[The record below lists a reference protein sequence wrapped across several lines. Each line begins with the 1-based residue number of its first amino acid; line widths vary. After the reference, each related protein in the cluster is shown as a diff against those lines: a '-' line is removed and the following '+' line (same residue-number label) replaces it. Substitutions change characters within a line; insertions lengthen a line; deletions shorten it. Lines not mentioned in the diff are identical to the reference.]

1 MRAALWFLA
10 LFALAVASALFAGN
24 NDATVTVFWSPHRI
38 DLSLNFVLL
47 ILGAA
52 FVLLYMALRTMALL
66 FSLPVQAQRWR
77 ALQKER
83 ALNAELFNAQ
93 SHFMAGR
100 YIRARKAAMAALSLD
115 QAIDHAQA
123 HSPGHHTDR
132 PANAAQLRA
141 LAHVMAAQSAHALQD
156 KTARDA
162 HLKHALEHHNPKA
175 AQETREGTQLLAA
188 QWALD
193 DRDAPGALRW
203 LAQLPQG
210 AVRRTVALRLKL
222 KAAQLENLS
231 TAALETTRLLAKHR
245 AFSPAAAQSL
255 VRSLALSLL
264 DSARDVAQLQ
274 VVWHS
279 LDPAER
285 NQSDIA
291 VHAAFRLSTL
301 QGDAD
306 QVRTWLLPVW
316 ERLVADG
323 AVSDVLSDSLSVK
336 LIQTIEATLSS
347 MDDSWLARI
356 EHAQRANPRDSRL
369 QYLAGMACKT
379 RSLWGKAQQQLSHAA
394 PLLKNAGL
402 QRQAWIAL
410 AELAERRGETA
421 AAVQAWKKSA
431 QVAALH

>member
-10 LFALAVASALFAGN
+10 LFAIAVASALFAGN
-24 NDATVTVFWSPHRI
+24 NDATVTVFWAPQRI

-47 ILGAA
+47 VLGAA
-52 FVLLYMALRTMALL
+52 FVLIYLALRTMALL

-115 QAIDHAQA
+115 QTIDHAI
-123 HSPGHHTDR
+123 GHHHDR

-156 KTARDA
+156 KSSRDE
-162 HLKHALEHHNPKA
+162 HLKQALEHHNPKA

-193 DRDAPGALRW
+193 DRDAPAALRW

-231 TAALETTRLLAKHR
+231 ASALETTRLLAKHR
-245 AFSPAAAQSL
+245 AFSPVAAQSL
-255 VRSLALSLL
+255 VRSLVLSML
-264 DSARDVAQLQ
+264 DDARDVAQLQ
-274 VVWHS
+274 TVWHD
-279 LDPAER
+279 LDAAER
-285 NQSDIA
+285 NQPDIA
-291 VHAAFRLSTL
+291 IHAAYRLNVL
-301 QGDAD
+301 QGDAQ

-316 ERLVADG
+316 DRMIAG
-323 AVSDVLSDSLSVK
+323 GRAGPSDTFTLSDSLSVK
-336 LIQTIEATLSS
+336 LVQTIEATLAS
-347 MDDSWLARI
+347 MDDNWLAKI
-356 EHAQRANPRDSRL
+356 ENAQRANPRDSRL

-379 RSLWGKAQQQLSHAA
+379 RSLWGKAQQQLSQAA
-394 PLLKNAGL
+394 PQLKDVNL

-410 AELAERRGETA
+410 AELAEQRGETA
-421 AAVQAWKKSA
+421 VAVQAWKKSA
-431 QVAALH
+431 QVAATS

>member
-10 LFALAVASALFAGN
+10 LFAIAVASALFAGN
-24 NDATVTVFWSPHRI
+24 NDATVTVFWAPHRI

-52 FVLLYMALRTMALL
+52 FVLIYVALRTMALL

-93 SHFMAGR
+93 SHFLAGR
-100 YIRARKAAMAALSLD
+100 YIRARKAAVAALSLD
-115 QAIDHAQA
+115 QTIDH
-123 HSPGHHTDR
+123 SIGHHDR

-156 KTARDA
+156 KSARDE
-162 HLKHALEHHNPKA
+162 HLQQALEHHNPKA

-193 DRDAPGALRW
+193 DRDAPAALRW

-231 TAALETTRLLAKHR
+231 ASALETTRLLAKHR

-255 VRSLALSLL
+255 VRSLVLGML
-264 DSARDVAQLQ
+264 DDARDVAQLQ
-274 VVWHS
+274 TVWRS
-279 LDPAER
+279 LDVAER
-285 NQSDIA
+285 NQPDIA
-291 VHAAFRLSTL
+291 IHAAYCLNAL
-301 QGDAD
+301 QGDAQ

-316 ERLVADG
+316 DRMVAGGG
-323 AVSDVLSDSLSVK
+323 AVDALSDSLSVK
-336 LIQTIEATLSS
+336 LVQTIEATLVS
-347 MDDSWLARI
+347 MDDNWLAKI
-356 EHAQRANPRDSRL
+356 ENAQRANPRDSRL

-379 RSLWGKAQQQLSHAA
+379 RSLWGKAQQQLSQAA
-394 PLLKNAGL
+394 PQLKDANL

-410 AELAERRGETA
+410 AELAEQRGETA
-421 AAVQAWKKSA
+421 VAVQAWKKSA
-431 QVAALH
+431 QVAAFS

>member
-10 LFALAVASALFAGN
+10 LFAIAVASALFAGD
-24 NDATVTVFWSPHRI
+24 NDATVTVFWAPHRI

-47 ILGAA
+47 VLVAA
-52 FVLLYMALRTMALL
+52 FVLIYVALRTMALL

-115 QAIDHAQA
+115 QTIDHAM
-123 HSPGHHTDR
+123 GHHHDR

-156 KTARDA
+156 KSARDE
-162 HLKHALEHHNPKA
+162 HLQQALEHHNPKA

-193 DRDAPGALRW
+193 DRDAPAALRW

-231 TAALETTRLLAKHR
+231 ASALETTRLLAKHR

-255 VRSLALSLL
+255 VRSLVLSML
-264 DSARDVAQLQ
+264 DDARDVAQLQ
-274 VVWHS
+274 TVWRN
-279 LDPAER
+279 LDAAER
-285 NQSDIA
+285 NQPDIA
-291 VHAAFRLSTL
+291 IHAAYRLNAL
-301 QGDAD
+301 QGDAQ

-316 ERLVADG
+316 DRMVAG
-323 AVSDVLSDSLSVK
+323 GGSDVLALSDSLSVK
-336 LIQTIEATLSS
+336 LVQTIEATLAS
-347 MDDSWLARI
+347 MDDNWLAKI
-356 EHAQRANPRDSRL
+356 ENAQRANPRDSRL

-379 RSLWGKAQQQLSHAA
+379 RSLWGKAQQQLSQAA
-394 PLLKNAGL
+394 PQLKDASL

-410 AELAERRGETA
+410 AELAEQRGETA
-421 AAVQAWKKSA
+421 VAVQAWKKSA
-431 QVAALH
+431 QVAALS

>member
-10 LFALAVASALFAGN
+10 LFAIAVASALFAGN
-24 NDATVTVFWSPHRI
+24 NDATVTVFWAPHRI

-47 ILGAA
+47 LLGAA
-52 FVLLYMALRTMALL
+52 FVLIYVALRTMALL
-66 FSLPVQAQRWR
+66 FALPMQAQRWR

-100 YIRARKAAMAALSLD
+100 YIRARKAAVAALSLD
-115 QAIDHAQA
+115 QTIDHGL
-123 HSPGHHTDR
+123 GHHDR

-156 KTARDA
+156 KSARDE
-162 HLKHALEHHNPKA
+162 HLQQALGHHNPKA

-193 DRDAPGALRW
+193 DRDAPGALHW

-231 TAALETTRLLAKHR
+231 ASALETTRLLAKHR
-245 AFSPAAAQSL
+245 AFSPVAAQSL
-255 VRSLALSLL
+255 VRSLVLSML
-264 DSARDVAQLQ
+264 DEARDVAQLQ
-274 VVWHS
+274 TVWRS
-279 LDPAER
+279 LDAVER
-285 NQSDIA
+285 NQPDIA
-291 VHAAFRLSTL
+291 IHAAHRLNAL
-301 QGDAD
+301 QGDAQ

-316 ERLVADG
+316 DRMIAGGGGGVAD
-323 AVSDVLSDSLSVK
+323 ALSDSLSVK
-336 LIQTIEATLSS
+336 LVQTIEATLAS
-347 MDDSWLARI
+347 MDDNWLAKI
-356 EHAQRANPRDSRL
+356 ENAQRANPRDSRL

-379 RSLWGKAQQQLSHAA
+379 RSLWGKAQQQLSQAA
-394 PLLKNAGL
+394 PQLKDANL

-410 AELAERRGETA
+410 AELAEQRGETD

-431 QVAALH
+431 QVAALS

>member
-10 LFALAVASALFAGN
+10 LFAIAVVSALFAGN
-24 NDATVTVFWSPHRI
+24 NDATVTVFWAPHRI

-52 FVLLYMALRTMALL
+52 FVLIYVALRTMALL

-115 QAIDHAQA
+115 QAIDHAI
-123 HSPGHHTDR
+123 GHHHDR

-156 KTARDA
+156 KSARDE
-162 HLKHALEHHNPKA
+162 HLQQALEHHNPKA

-193 DRDAPGALRW
+193 DRDAPAALRW

-231 TAALETTRLLAKHR
+231 ASALETTRLLAKHR

-255 VRSLALSLL
+255 VRSLVLGML
-264 DSARDVAQLQ
+264 DDARDVAQLQ
-274 VVWHS
+274 TVWRS
-279 LDPAER
+279 LDVAER
-285 NQSDIA
+285 NQPDIA
-291 VHAAFRLSTL
+291 IHAAYRLNAL
-301 QGDAD
+301 QGDAQ
-306 QVRTWLLPVW
+306 QVRAWLLPVW
-316 ERLVADG
+316 DRMVAG
-323 AVSDVLSDSLSVK
+323 GGGGPSDVLSLSDSLSVK
-336 LIQTIEATLSS
+336 LVQTIEATLAS
-347 MDDSWLARI
+347 MDDNWLAKI
-356 EHAQRANPRDSRL
+356 ENAQRANPRDSRL

-394 PLLKNAGL
+394 PQLKDASL

-410 AELAERRGETA
+410 AELAEQRGETA
-421 AAVQAWKKSA
+421 VAVQAWKKSA
-431 QVAALH
+431 QVAVLS

>member
-10 LFALAVASALFAGN
+10 LFAIAVASALFAGN
-24 NDATVTVFWSPHRI
+24 NDATVTVFWAPHRI

-52 FVLLYMALRTMALL
+52 FVLIYVALRTVALL
-66 FSLPVQAQRWR
+66 FSLPLQAQRWR

-100 YIRARKAAMAALSLD
+100 YIRARKAAVAALSLD
-115 QAIDHAQA
+115 QTIDHGL
-123 HSPGHHTDR
+123 GHHHDR

-156 KTARDA
+156 KSARDA
-162 HLKHALEHHNPKA
+162 HLQQALEHHNPKA

-193 DRDAPGALRW
+193 DRDAPAALRW

-231 TAALETTRLLAKHR
+231 ASALETTRLLAKHR
-245 AFSPAAAQSL
+245 AFSPTAAQSL
-255 VRSLALSLL
+255 VRSLVLSLL
-264 DSARDVAQLQ
+264 DDARDVAQLQ
-274 VVWHS
+274 TVWRS
-279 LDPAER
+279 LDAAER
-285 NQSDIA
+285 DQPDIA
-291 VHAAFRLSTL
+291 IHAAYRLNAL
-301 QGDAD
+301 QGDAH

-316 ERLVADG
+316 DRMVAGGGGG
-323 AVSDVLSDSLSVK
+323 AAGVLSDSLSVK
-336 LIQTIEATLSS
+336 LVQTIEATLAS
-347 MDDSWLARI
+347 MDDNWLAKI
-356 EHAQRANPRDSRL
+356 ENAQRANPRDSRL

-379 RSLWGKAQQQLSHAA
+379 RSLWGKAQQQLSQAA
-394 PLLKNAGL
+394 PQLKDANL

-410 AELAERRGETA
+410 AELAEQRGETA
-421 AAVQAWKKSA
+421 VAVQAWKKSA
-431 QVAALH
+431 QVAALS

>member
-10 LFALAVASALFAGN
+10 LFAIAVVSALFAGN
-24 NDATVTVFWSPHRI
+24 NDATVTVFWAPHRI

-47 ILGAA
+47 VLGTA
-52 FVLLYMALRTMALL
+52 FVLIYVALRTMALL

-100 YIRARKAAMAALSLD
+100 YIRARKAAVAALSLD
-115 QAIDHAQA
+115 QTIDHGL
-123 HSPGHHTDR
+123 GHHHDR

-141 LAHVMAAQSAHALQD
+141 LAHVMVAQSAHALQD
-156 KTARDA
+156 KSARDE
-162 HLKHALEHHNPKA
+162 HLQQALEHHNPKA

-193 DRDAPGALRW
+193 DRDAPGTLRW

-231 TAALETTRLLAKHR
+231 ASALETTRLLAKHR

-255 VRSLALSLL
+255 VRSLVLSMLN
-264 DSARDVAQLQ
+264 DAHDVAQLQ
-274 VVWHS
+274 TVWRS
-279 LDPAER
+279 LDAAER
-285 NQSDIA
+285 NQPDIA
-291 VHAAFRLSTL
+291 IHAAYRLNAL
-301 QGDAD
+301 QGDAQ

-316 ERLVADG
+316 DRMVAVG
-323 AVSDVLSDSLSVK
+323 AATDMLSDSLSVK
-336 LIQTIEATLSS
+336 LVQTIEATLAS
-347 MDDSWLARI
+347 MDDNWLAKI
-356 EHAQRANPRDSRL
+356 ENAQRANPRDSRL

-379 RSLWGKAQQQLSHAA
+379 RSLWGKAQQQLSQAA
-394 PLLKNAGL
+394 PQLKDANL

-410 AELAERRGETA
+410 AELAELRGETA

-431 QVAALH
+431 QVAALS